1 MLITV
6 STDMISTVRLSTC
19 VINAFTG
26 REIFTAKIAAELIL

>member
-6 STDMISTVRLSTC
+6 STDMISTVRLTTC

-26 REIFTAKIAAELIL
+26 KEILIAMIAAELLL